1 MTEDTEGKV
10 YVRRP
15 APARV
20 REIGERLRETNGE
33 VHQHALVAAIQRE
46 TGCSRATA
54 YRAVQDFLEQEQ
66 LDDASH

>member
-15 APARV
+15 STARV
-20 REIGERLRETNGE
+20 REIGERLRETFGE
-33 VHQHALVAAIQRE
+33 VHLGSLVVAIQRE

-54 YRAVQDFLEQEQ
+54 YRAIQDFL
-66 LDDASH
+66 ASH